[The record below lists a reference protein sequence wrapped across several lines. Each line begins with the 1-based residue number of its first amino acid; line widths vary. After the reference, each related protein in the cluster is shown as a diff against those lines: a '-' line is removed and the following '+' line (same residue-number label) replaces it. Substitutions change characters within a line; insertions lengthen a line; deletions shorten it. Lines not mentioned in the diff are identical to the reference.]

1 VDLLPLSDAAAG
13 ARQEIRCLRAN
24 VTQEEALAALER
36 RAGLLRGRLRQIASA
51 YLPFRLYQVEVL
63 NRGAAKVAL
72 YGADAVSGQLDLYE
86 FDAAPAATDLVT
98 LTTRNAP
105 AAGLGTPLALE
116 LLENKV
122 RRAVFQTGFF
132 GVRGL
137 QIRARPLDVEFH
149 VPYWLG
155 FFGNGERAT
164 LQAMD
169 AVRRTFEGAKARA
182 IFSDWLTEVPGE
194 KSGGKSAAQQEE
206 PWSRR

>member
-1 VDLLPLSDAAAG
+1 VDLLPLTDAASG
-13 ARQEIRCLRAN
+13 VRQDIRCLRPN
-24 VTQEEALAALER
+24 VTQHEALAALDR
-36 RAGLLRGRLRQIASA
+36 RGGLLRGRLRQMAA
-51 YLPFRLYQVEVL
+51 AFLPFRLYHVEVV
-63 NRGAAKVAL
+63 NRGATKVAC
-72 YGADAVSGQLDLYE
+72 YGADMVSGQLDLYE
-86 FDAAPAATDLVT
+86 FDAAPAELDLVT
-98 LTTRNAP
+98 VTTRNAP
-105 AAGLGTPLALE
+105 AARLAAPLALE

-137 QIRARPLDVEFH
+137 QIRARALDVEFH

-182 IFSDWLTEVPGE
+182 VFSDWLLG
-194 KSGGKSAAQQEE
+194 
-206 PWSRR
+206 

>member
-1 VDLLPLSDAAAG
+1 MDLLPLSDAAAG
-13 ARQEIRCLRAN
+13 ARLEISCLRAN

-36 RAGLLRGRLRQIASA
+36 RGGVLRGRLRQMASA
-51 YLPFRLYQVEVL
+51 YLPFRLYQVEVR
-63 NRGAAKVAL
+63 NRGGTKFGL

-98 LTTRNAP
+98 VTTRNAP
-105 AAGLGTPLALE
+105 AARLAVPLALE

-137 QIRARPLDVEFH
+137 QIRAHPLDVEFH

-182 IFSDWLTEVPGE
+182 IFSDWLTG
-194 KSGGKSAAQQEE
+194 
-206 PWSRR
+206 

>member
-1 VDLLPLSDAAAG
+1 VDLLPLSNAAAG
-13 ARQEIRCLRAN
+13 ARREIRALRAN
-24 VTQEEALAALER
+24 VTQQEALAALESR
-36 RAGLLRGRLRQIASA
+36 GGLLRGRLRQMASA
-51 YLPFRLYQVEVL
+51 YLPFRLYHVEIL
-63 NRGAAKVAL
+63 NRGTTKAAL

-86 FDAAPAATDLVT
+86 FAAAPADLIT

-105 AAGLGTPLALE
+105 VARIAEPLALE

-137 QIRARPLDVEFH
+137 QIRARPLDLEFH

-155 FFGNGERAT
+155 FFGNRERAT

-169 AVRRTFEGAKARA
+169 AVRRSFEGAKARA
-182 IFSDWLTEVPGE
+182 IFSDWLQDPVPGE
-194 KSGGKSAAQQEE
+194 KNGGKSAAQQKE
-206 PWSRR
+206 PS

>member
-1 VDLLPLSDAAAG
+1 MDLLPLSDASVG
-13 ARQEIRCLRAN
+13 ARREISCLRAN
-24 VTQEEALAALER
+24 VTQEEALTALER
-36 RAGLLRGRLRQIASA
+36 RGGPLRGRLRQMAAA
-51 YLPFRLYQVEVL
+51 YLPFRIYHVEVM
-63 NRGAAKVAL
+63 NRGGTKVGL
-72 YGADAVSGQLDLYE
+72 YGADAVSGQLDLFE
-86 FDAAPAATDLVT
+86 FDAAPAGADLVT
-98 LTTRNAP
+98 VTTRNAP
-105 AAGLGTPLALE
+105 TARLAVPLALE
-116 LLENKV
+116 LLESKV

-155 FFGNGERAT
+155 FFGNGDRAT

-194 KSGGKSAAQQEE
+194 KSGGKSAPQQ
-206 PWSRR
+206 

>member
-1 VDLLPLSDAAAG
+1 VDLLPLTDAAAG
-13 ARQEIRCLRAN
+13 ARREIRCLRAN
-24 VTQEEALAALER
+24 VTQQEALMALER
-36 RAGLLRGRLRQIASA
+36 RGGLLRGRLRQMASA
-51 YLPFRLYQVEVL
+51 YLPFRLYHVEVL
-63 NRGAAKVAL
+63 NRGQTKLAL
-72 YGADAVSGQLDLYE
+72 YAADAVSGQLDLYE
-86 FDAAPAATDLVT
+86 FDAAPAETDLVAV
-98 LTTRNAP
+98 TTRNAP
-105 AAGLGTPLALE
+105 ATRLAAPLALE

-122 RRAVFQTGFF
+122 RRALFQTGFF

-182 IFSDWLTEVPGE
+182 VFSDWLMG
-194 KSGGKSAAQQEE
+194 
-206 PWSRR
+206 

>member
-13 ARQEIRCLRAN
+13 AGRAIGYQRAN
-24 VTQEEALAALER
+24 FNQSESL
-36 RAGLLRGRLRQIASA
+36 AGLESRGGVVRGRLRQIASA
-51 YLPFRLYQVEVL
+51 YLPFRLYHVEIV
-63 NRGAAKVAL
+63 NRGATKAAL

-86 FDAAPAATDLVT
+86 FDAAPAASDLIT

-105 AAGLGTPLALE
+105 LGRIATPLALE

-155 FFGNGERAT
+155 FFGNRERAT

-169 AVRRTFEGAKARA
+169 AVRRRFEGAKARA
-182 IFSDWLTEVPGE
+182 IFSDWLTEDRGSDRSARTPDPA
-194 KSGGKSAAQQEE
+194 SGGGRS
-206 PWSRR
+206 S

>member
-1 VDLLPLSDAAAG
+1 M
-13 ARQEIRCLRAN
+13 IRCLRAN
-24 VTQEEALAALER
+24 VTQEEAVAALER
-36 RAGLLRGRLRQIASA
+36 RGGLLRGQLRQVAAA
-51 YLPFRLYQVEVL
+51 YLPFRLYRVQVV
-63 NRGAAKVAL
+63 NRGATKTAL
-72 YGADAVSGQLDLYE
+72 YAADAVSGVLDLYE
-86 FDAAPAATDLVT
+86 FDKAPTEAELVSV
-98 LTTRNAP
+98 TTRNAP
-105 AAGLGTPLALE
+105 ATRLATPLALE

-137 QIRARPLDVEFH
+137 QIRAQPLDAEFH

-182 IFSDWLTEVPGE
+182 VFSDWLAE
-194 KSGGKSAAQQEE
+194 
-206 PWSRR
+206 

>member
-1 VDLLPLSDAAAG
+1 M
-13 ARQEIRCLRAN
+13 IRCLRAN
-24 VTQEEALAALER
+24 VTQAEAVAALER
-36 RAGLLRGRLRQIASA
+36 RGGFLRGQLRQVASA
-51 YLPFRLYQVEVL
+51 YLPFRLYRVEVV
-63 NRGAAKVAL
+63 NRGATKMAL
-72 YGADAVSGQLDLYE
+72 YAADAVSGVLDLYE
-86 FDAAPAATDLVT
+86 FATAPTEAELMTV
-98 LTTRNAP
+98 TTRNAP
-105 AAGLGTPLALE
+105 ATRLATPLALE

-137 QIRARPLDVEFH
+137 QIRAQPLDAEFH

-182 IFSDWLTEVPGE
+182 VFSDWLAE
-194 KSGGKSAAQQEE
+194 
-206 PWSRR
+206 